1 MSNDSA
7 IPVLIGVG
15 SNLCN
20 PVLQVKQAIAALS
33 SLPHTRVIQTSSLYQ
48 SLPQG
53 PQDQDRFCNAVA
65 LVATSLTPSELLLA
79 VQAIEQ
85 QFGRIKT
92 RHWGERIIDLD
103 ILFYGQH
110 TVRLH
115 EPDLCIPH
123 PHALSRDFVLLP
135 ALEICPDW
143 RLPDGSLLASQRA
156 SCLGHDLQRIE

>member
-7 IPVLIGVG
+7 TPVLIGVG
-15 SNLCN
+15 SNLCD
-20 PVLQVKQAIAALS
+20 PVIQVTQAIAALS
-33 SLPHTRVIQTSSLYQ
+33 SLPQTQLIRASSLYQ

-85 QFGRIKT
+85 RFGRIKV

-110 TVRLH
+110 TIRLH
-115 EPDLCIPH
+115 EPELSIPH
-123 PHALSRDFVLLP
+123 LHALSRDFVLLP

-143 RLPDGSLLASQRA
+143 RLPDGSLLASQRTA
-156 SCLGHDLQRIE
+156 CLDHDLQRIE